1 MRYAE
6 TFPTIYNPLLHV
18 APPSYSEEQEHVLE
32 GESLSPPLTP
42 TKPVPRERE
51 RLPSTYIKRKRTI
64 YTAGSLYMHYTR
76 LVVYTCTIHT
86 VYCIAWMQLLLMNS
100 ETM

>member
-1 MRYAE
+1 M
-6 TFPTIYNPLLHV
+6 TPPT
-18 APPSYSEEQEHVLE
+18 YSEEQEHVLE

-64 YTAGSLYMHYTR
+64 YTAGSLYT
-76 LVVYTCTIHT
+76 HT
-86 VYCIAWMQLLLMNS
+86 VLLYCMDAVNEVVMISHVTPWKRV
-100 ETM
+100 